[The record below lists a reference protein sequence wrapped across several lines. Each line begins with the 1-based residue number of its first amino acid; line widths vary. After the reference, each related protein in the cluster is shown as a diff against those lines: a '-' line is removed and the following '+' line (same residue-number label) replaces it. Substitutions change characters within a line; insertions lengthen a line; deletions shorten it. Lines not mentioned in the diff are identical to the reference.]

1 MGVYILLE
9 FVTGGLLFDVCQT
22 LGGMGENGGR
32 FFLSQMC
39 DVLEYMHGKGVV
51 HRDLK
56 LENILV
62 DDNMNL
68 KVADFGFAT
77 FRKIHNLKSY
87 RGTMTYM
94 APEIKEGKT
103 YDGVQIDMFSTGV
116 ILFIIVQGI
125 FPFKE
130 AKKDEYFYNLLLQG
144 DYNTYWKKTGGQN
157 LSNEFKDL
165 ILKMF
170 SYNGKDRPTVA
181 EIRAHPWMQANV
193 DMKQVRHDILSEV
206 AEKRTQSTADS
217 ERVGGSS
224 RGPALLHLVR
234 QTGFANQAFDDIM
247 AYDINIDLIKPGTI
261 YDDVE
266 EYIHENGLDEKWAL
280 TEEEDA
286 ADDIMDDDTEDAQ
299 KFKHIKLTIQ
309 PDGISGEEERDEVK
323 GFDVET
329 VVEIKFYQKDEQTAR
344 VHIQAVKGDHA
355 HWK

>member
-1 MGVYILLE
+1 MEAGKSSKHPIFNNKYEILQSLGEGNTSKVYLAKDLSDPTKTVALKLLREEFLQRDTDSIKAVESEIQILQGLKHHNIIQIVGYGSDGKVVKPSGRQIDNLVYILLE
-9 FVTGGLLFDVCQT
+9 FVTGCLLFDVCQT

-103 YDGVQIDMFSTGV
+103 YDGTQIDMFSTGV

-130 AKKDEYFYNLLLQG
+130 AKKDEYFYSLLFNK
-144 DYNTYWKKTGGQN
+144 DYATYWKKTGGQN
-157 LSNEFKDL
+157 LSDNFKDL
-165 ILKMF
+165 ILKLF
-170 SYNGKDRPTVA
+170 SYDGKDRPTVA
-181 EIRAHPWMQANV
+181 EIRNHPWIQGDIN
-193 DMKQVRHDILSEV
+193 MKQIRHDILSEI
-206 AEKRTQSTADS
+206 AEKRNWSL
-217 ERVGGSS
+217 R
-224 RGPALLHLVR
+224 
-234 QTGFANQAFDDIM
+234 
-247 AYDINIDLIKPGTI
+247 
-261 YDDVE
+261 
-266 EYIHENGLDEKWAL
+266 
-280 TEEEDA
+280 
-286 ADDIMDDDTEDAQ
+286 
-299 KFKHIKLTIQ
+299 
-309 PDGISGEEERDEVK
+309 
-323 GFDVET
+323 
-329 VVEIKFYQKDEQTAR
+329 VVEIK
-344 VHIQAVKGDHA
+344 
-355 HWK
+355 

>member
-1 MGVYILLE
+1 
-9 FVTGGLLFDVCQT
+9 
-22 LGGMGENGGR
+22 MGENGGR
-32 FFLSQMC
+32 FFLNQMC

-103 YDGVQIDMFSTGV
+103 YDGTQIDMFSTGV

-144 DYNTYWKKTGGQN
+144 DYATYWKKTGGQN

-181 EIRAHPWMQANV
+181 QIRAHPWMQAGV
-193 DMKQVRHDILSEV
+193 DMKQVRHDLLNEV

-217 ERVGGSS
+217 ERIGGSS
-224 RGPALLHLVR
+224 RGPDKLHLVR
-234 QTGFANQAFDDIM
+234 QKGFANQAFDDII
-247 AYDINIDLIKPGTI
+247 AYDINLETIKPGTI
-261 YDDVE
+261 WDDIE
-266 EYIHENGLDEKWAL
+266 EYILENELNEKWAL
-280 TEEEDA
+280 EEVEDA
-286 ADDIMDDDTEDAQ
+286 ADDIMDDDEQTD
-299 KFKHIKLTIQ
+299 KDKHIRITIQ
-309 PDGISGEEERDEVK
+309 PDEISGEEERDVVK

-329 VVEIKFYQKDEQTAR
+329 IVEIKFYQKDDQTAR
-344 VHIQAVKGDHA
+344 VHIQAIKGDQA
-355 HWK
+355 AWKQFFTDENGLKK